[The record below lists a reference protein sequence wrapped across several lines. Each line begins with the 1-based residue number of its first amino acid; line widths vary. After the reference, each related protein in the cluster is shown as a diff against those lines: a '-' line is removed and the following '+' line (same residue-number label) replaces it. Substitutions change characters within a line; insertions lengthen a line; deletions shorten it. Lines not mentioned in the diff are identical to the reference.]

1 MTSRNLEHGSA
12 SNYWERRDSRFPLP
26 ISNHLW
32 ELLVPARHEGIR
44 RGFERFGCAIE
55 YFEFTRIRGRQ
66 YGRVQYIENPERLA
80 ERRQIAEQAFSSK
93 RWREDCAAWPVFRN
107 SFRLRLMEF
116 SHRDPRSLPAAE
128 LHETIVR
135 LRALLTEGT
144 VQHFVQQPASMIPV
158 GDWVRQTNEW
168 TGVPT
173 PEIIATLQAFRSDCD
188 THPQVI
194 NELVEAIRSNREAMA
209 ILNDPAACPKER
221 LQRLRQLSAGI
232 ARRFDAYMDEYADRI
247 ITGFDISDMTLRELP
262 EVTLSIIVSGINA
275 SPLRSVDAFRLQ
287 RIRDLVP
294 AQKRDAFEA
303 GLAETRTAYGLHDED
318 ARITYLWPLGLL
330 RQAVLAAAERL
341 VGEGKLRV
349 AEDVFH
355 ATPSELDCLMAGES
369 SPSIAELSW
378 RAEQWWSWANNEPP
392 SSFGEQPACP
402 DVETLGCACARITSA
417 IMFYLAET
425 ENHDNCGTKSSV
437 VQGLA
442 ASPGCYQGRA
452 RIIRDPSDFAKL
464 SPGDVLVA
472 RTTSPAYNVVMPTVG
487 AIVTDR
493 GGTLCHAAI
502 IAREFNIPAVVG
514 TSQAT
519 TQIPEGA
526 HVLVDGTRGFVAVR
540 T

>member
-1 MTSRNLEHGSA
+1 
-12 SNYWERRDSRFPLP
+12 
-26 ISNHLW
+26 
-32 ELLVPARHEGIR
+32 
-44 RGFERFGCAIE
+44 
-55 YFEFTRIRGRQ
+55 
-66 YGRVQYIENPERLA
+66 
-80 ERRQIAEQAFSSK
+80 
-93 RWREDCAAWPVFRN
+93 
-107 SFRLRLMEF
+107 
-116 SHRDPRSLPAAE
+116 
-128 LHETIVR
+128 
-135 LRALLTEGT
+135 
-144 VQHFVQQPASMIPV
+144 
-158 GDWVRQTNEW
+158 
-168 TGVPT
+168 
-173 PEIIATLQAFRSDCD
+173 LQAFRSDCD
-188 THPQVI
+188 THPPVI
-194 NELVEAIRSNREAMA
+194 NDLADAIRSNPEAMA
-209 ILNDPAACPKER
+209 ILNDPVTCPKER
-221 LQRLRQLSAGI
+221 LQRLRQLPEV
-232 ARRFDAYMDEYADRI
+232 ARRLDTYMDEYGDRI

-262 EVTLSIIVSGINA
+262 EVTLSIIASRFHA
-275 SPLRSVDAFRLQ
+275 SPLRSVDASRLQ

-294 AQKRDAFEA
+294 AQKRGAFEE

-341 VGEGKLRV
+341 VCDGKLRV

-355 ATPSELDCLMAGES
+355 TTPSELDCLMAGES

-392 SSFGEQPACP
+392 STFGVTPSSP
-402 DVETLGCACARITSA
+402 NVETLGCACARITSA

-425 ENHDNCGTKSSV
+425 ENHDNCGTKSSLV

-442 ASPGCYQGRA
+442 ASPGCYQGTA

-502 IAREFNIPAVVG
+502 IARECNIPAVVG
-514 TSQAT
+514 TNQAT

-540 T
+540 A